1 MVLRLI
7 QNISF
12 IKNLTVVLKYIITNI
27 YQRFKVHLNFT
38 IKLKFKS
45 LNKYVEETKNPGL
58 NYSESAGCNS
68 NVCR

>member
-45 LNKYVEETKNPGL
+45 LNKYVEETK
-58 NYSESAGCNS
+58 S
-68 NVCR
+68 R